1 MLRNIFRVQLDNIEN
16 DVHMLHE
23 TSRLFLSA
31 MWYLNRLEV
40 PSTLKGWAN
49 ETMKITP
56 WNYHRA
62 TSYLFLC

>member
-16 DVHMLHE
+16 DVHMLCE

-49 ETMKITP
+49 ETMKIAP